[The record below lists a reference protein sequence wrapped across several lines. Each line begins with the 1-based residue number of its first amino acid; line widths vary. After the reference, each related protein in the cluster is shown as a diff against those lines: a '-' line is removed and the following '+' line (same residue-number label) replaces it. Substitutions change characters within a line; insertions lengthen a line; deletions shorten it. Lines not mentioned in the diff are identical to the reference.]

1 MTTAKK
7 PRRRTRPAASK
18 AQAASRRRKP
28 VPSTAARA
36 AISSEPAPERAGLA
50 ASVQDVRAVAKYQ
63 TELTAAHLR
72 LITDLGQVQ
81 ANLVREVAHALR
93 PDRT

>member
-7 PRRRTRPAASK
+7 PRQRTRPAAST

-28 VPSTAARA
+28 VPSTRA
-36 AISSEPAPERAGLA
+36 ATTSEPAPERAGFA
-50 ASVQDVRAVAKYQ
+50 APVQDVRAVAKYQ
-63 TELTAAHLR
+63 TELTAAQLR

-93 PDRT
+93 PDRS

>member
-7 PRRRTRPAASK
+7 PRQRTRPAASK

-28 VPSTAARA
+28 VPSTARA
-36 AISSEPAPERAGLA
+36 ATSSEPAPQRAGLVA
-50 ASVQDVRAVAKYQ
+50 PVQDVRAVAKYQ
-63 TELTAAHLR
+63 TELTAAQLR

-93 PDRT
+93 PDRS

>member
-7 PRRRTRPAASK
+7 PRQRTRPAAST

-28 VPSTAARA
+28 VPSTARA
-36 AISSEPAPERAGLA
+36 ATSSEPAPERAGFA
-50 ASVQDVRAVAKYQ
+50 APVQDVRAVAKYQ
-63 TELTAAHLR
+63 TELTAAQLR

-93 PDRT
+93 PDRS

>member
-1 MTTAKK
+1 
-7 PRRRTRPAASK
+7 
-18 AQAASRRRKP
+18 
-28 VPSTAARA
+28 
-36 AISSEPAPERAGLA
+36 
-50 ASVQDVRAVAKYQ
+50 VQDVRAVAKYQ